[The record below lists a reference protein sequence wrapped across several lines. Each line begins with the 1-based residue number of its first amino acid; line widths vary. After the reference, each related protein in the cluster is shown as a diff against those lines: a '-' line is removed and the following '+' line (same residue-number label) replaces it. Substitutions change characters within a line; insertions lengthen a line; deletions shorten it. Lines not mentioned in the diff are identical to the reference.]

1 MNDECI
7 RGFFVFEHQQKRQT
21 MIDLKP
27 CPFCG
32 GKVKFLLLD
41 DEFNV
46 KNEEYAKDPW
56 NGLQYGLYHSMTEN
70 EDCPIATGEEE
81 MLGMYG
87 YDTQAEAAE
96 AWNRRCEK

>member
-32 GKVKFLLLD
+32 GERD
-41 DEFNV
+41 
-46 KNEEYAKDPW
+46 AK
-56 NGLQYGLYHSMTEN
+56 
-70 EDCPIATGEEE
+70 
-81 MLGMYG
+81 
-87 YDTQAEAAE
+87 E
-96 AWNRRCEK
+96 AWSRRCE

>member
-1 MNDECI
+1 M
-7 RGFFVFEHQQKRQT
+7 K
-21 MIDLKP
+21 IDLKP

-56 NGLQYGLYHSMTEN
+56 SGLQYGLYHSVTEN
-70 EDCPIATGEEE
+70 EDCPIATGEEK

>member
-27 CPFCG
+27 CPFLG

-41 DEFNV
+41 DEFTSRT
-46 KNEEYAKDPW
+46 KNTQKTRGADC
-56 NGLQYGLYHSMTEN
+56 NTAYHSVTEN
-70 EDCPIATGEEE
+70 EDCPIATGAGE

-87 YDTQAEAAE
+87 YDTRAEAEE
-96 AWNRRCEK
+96 AWNRRCDK